1 MDNLLDSL
9 RRIVR
14 WQENNIK
21 DEKTISLIILLSHV
35 GNYPVRNM
43 GYFIP
48 SEGLMERLMGVS
60 EGLIQSSNI
69 AEILN
74 KLTFK
79 LNLEFLTH

>member
-1 MDNLLDSL
+1 MMDNLLDSL

-35 GNYPVRNM
+35 DNYPVRNM

-48 SEGLMERLMGVS
+48 SKGLMEGVS